1 MDAILKHF
9 NDAVSGKTKP
19 EREAAASAFAAGVA
33 KTGVALSFHELKI
46 NELLTTNFTKEGKK
60 GATQR
65 EGAARVVGE
74 LVKASSDAAPLLL
87 PVTQLLFEVQ
97 GDKAKPAAEAAAES
111 SKALWAGVD
120 ENLLKVALPE
130 LLKPVLSKE
139 GNLDRFLKIRKLCKS
154 APFQVS
160 MYLQDLIPNAIGF
173 MKDLNKKVAKSA
185 QKTLGALCDTC
196 TNPDMEPFL
205 PALVQCMIDLDQVP
219 ETVFKMSSTV
229 FVAEV
234 DAACLSILAPVLSKG
249 LNTTSKTDV
258 KRSCARIIENMSK
271 LVDEPRYLTSF
282 LPKILPLL
290 DSAKENVSDPEARE
304 VCGKAS
310 EMLARKAQGAA
321 QLKFDLPAAKA
332 SLAKLLDAAAPSKA
346 RKDEMKVAVEFAAQ
360 QASMLNEV
368 NEMSSKEWTKSLT
381 KTLVN
386 LMGLE
391 AAKAATVIESLRAE
405 AEASREVVAEEEIDD
420 GAEVLCDLPFGLAY
434 GNKVLMR
441 KTRLKLLRGHK
452 YGLLGQNDSGKTSL
466 LNALADYKIDGFP
479 SADELRTVFV
489 ATDIKTELADL
500 TVLEYMYEDPLLKEC
515 GASKEDMAKLLESM
529 GFREGAPANTTQR
542 VGTLSGGWRM
552 KLALSRAMLLK
563 ADILLLDE
571 PTNHLDAYN
580 VKWVETYLQS
590 LTHVTAI
597 MVSHDSGLLT
607 RVCNNIIEIH
617 EMKLRYYRGNLEEFL
632 KSNPEAKCYFELA
645 EKGKIDFHFPKPG
658 PLPGI
663 TSKGKAI
670 LRMTNITFT
679 YPEPDGSY
687 TLANGEKK
695 KPQLNNVTVQVS
707 LSSRVACV
715 GENGAGKSTM
725 IKLLT
730 GELEPDKGSGE
741 VWKHPNCRV
750 GYIAQHAFHHIEKH
764 LDETANDYIRWRY
777 ANGGDREATVKITSI
792 CTAEDIKKMEA
803 KFECPFPQEDGSV
816 VKRKVTVDRLTERR
830 RDNKKDKTVEYE
842 VVFKEFS
849 GNHYVERDLLCKNG
863 WEKMLKNLDE
873 KIALR
878 ATQFARPQTKENVQ
892 KHLADV
898 GLAAEFSTHLRMK
911 SLSGGQKVKVVLASA
926 LWTQPHI
933 LILDEPTNYL
943 DRESL
948 GALARAIRSFEGGVV
963 MITHNSQFCDNLCPV
978 VWHLQNNTLDVK
990 GDAEWMAEA
999 ARQKIVVDVVDESDM
1014 VDRFGNTVELV
1025 KKKKYT
1031 KKELK
1036 QKKLRRLKRFKE
1048 TGDDYDSDEDD
1059 I

>member
-19 EREAAASAFAAGVA
+19 ERQGAAATFATEVVKAGVPLA
-33 KTGVALSFHELKI
+33 FHELKI
-46 NELLTTNFTKEGKK
+46 NDVLLAVLKKDGKK
-60 GATQR
+60 EASQR
-65 EGAARVVGE
+65 EGANYVISE
-74 LVKASSDAAPLLL
+74 LVKQAPACCPLLL
-87 PVTQLLFEVQ
+87 PVIQSTFELQ
-97 GDKAKPAAEAAAES
+97 GDKSKPVQSAARAACDAIF
-111 SKALWAGVD
+111 AGVE
-120 ENLLKVALPE
+120 ENLVTVFLPE
-130 LLKPVLSKE
+130 LMKTVIAPA
-139 GNLDRFLKIRKLCKS
+139 GNACRFLKLADMCMT
-154 APFQVS
+154 APFQMAMNLEATIPLSISYMNDLKKEVS
-160 MYLQDLIPNAIGF
+160 SAS
-173 MKDLNKKVAKSA
+173 KKALK
-185 QKTLGALCDTC
+185 ALCNTC

-205 PALVQCMIDLDQVP
+205 PALVACMVDTTQIP
-219 ETVFKMSSTV
+219 ETVFKMASTV

-234 DAACLSILAPVLSKG
+234 DGSCLSILAPVLSKG
-249 LNTTSKTDV
+249 LAVKSKNDV
-258 KRSCARIIENMSK
+258 KRQCARIIENMSK
-271 LVDEPRYLTSF
+271 LVDEPRF
-282 LPKILPLL
+282 LSAFMGKILPLL

-310 EMLARKAQGAA
+310 AMLTKKAQNAE
-321 QLKFDLPAAKA
+321 QLKFDLTAATT
-332 SLAKLLDAAAPSKA
+332 SVDALFTKHAASKA
-346 RKDEMKVAVEFAAQ
+346 RRDEIKAIQSLVAV
-360 QASMLNEV
+360 QASSLNET
-368 NEMSSKEWTKSLT
+368 NEYKSDVWGKSLR
-381 KTLVN
+381 KTVVDLAGIDAKSCDTIVTA
-386 LMGLE
+386 LM
-391 AAKAATVIESLRAE
+391 TE
-405 AEASREVVAEEEIDD
+405 AEASRVVKEEEEIDD
-420 GAEVLCDLPFGLAY
+420 AAEVLCDLPFGLAY

-479 SADELRTVFV
+479 SAEECRTVFV

-500 TVLEYMYEDPLLKEC
+500 TVLEYMFNDELLKGC
-515 GASKEDMAKLLESM
+515 GASKDEMEKLLESM
-529 GFREGAPANTTQR
+529 GFKEGAPANTRQP

-580 VKWVETYLQS
+580 VKWVETYLLG
-590 LTHVTAI
+590 LTNVTAI

-607 RVCNNIIEIH
+607 RVCTDIIEIT
-617 EMKLRYYRGNLEEFL
+617 EMKLQFYRGNLDAFL
-632 KSNPEAKCYFELA
+632 KEHPEAMCYFELA
-645 EKGKIDFHFPKPG
+645 EKGKIDFRFPKPG

-670 LRMTNITFT
+670 LKMSKITFT
-679 YPEPDGSY
+679 YPAPDGTY
-687 TLANGEKK
+687 DGRPA
-695 KPQLNNVTVQVS
+695 QLNNVSVQVS

-730 GELEPDKGSGE
+730 GELEPDKGSGD

-750 GYIAQHAFHHIEKH
+750 GYIAQHAFHHIEHH

-792 CTAEDIKKMEA
+792 CTADDIKKMETA
-803 KFECPFPQEDGSV
+803 FEAPFPQEDGTV
-816 VKRKVTVDRLTERR
+816 IKRKVTIDRLTERR

-842 VVFKEFS
+842 VVYKQFT
-849 GNHYVERDLLCKNG
+849 GNFYCERELMCKNG
-863 WEKMLKNLDE
+863 WEKMVKNLDE
-873 KIALR
+873 KLALR
-878 ATQFARPQTKENVQ
+878 ATQFARPLTKENVQ

-898 GLAAEFSTHLRMK
+898 GLAAEFSTHMRMK

-948 GALARAIRSFEGGVV
+948 GALARAIRLFEGGVV

-999 ARQKIVVDVVDESDM
+999 ARAKIVVDVVDESDM
-1014 VDRFGNTVELV
+1014 VDKFGNTVELT
-1025 KKKKYT
+1025 KKKTYS

-1048 TGDDYDSDEDD
+1048 TGDDYDSDDEE

>member
-9 NDAVSGKTKP
+9 NAAVSGKTKP
-19 EREAAASAFAAGVA
+19 ERLENSATFASAVVKAGV
-33 KTGVALSFHELKI
+33 TQCFHELKLNDEFI
-46 NELLTTNFTKEGKK
+46 KTLTLEGKK
-60 GATQR
+60 DASKR
-65 EGAARVVGE
+65 EAAAYCISE
-74 LVKASSDAAPLLL
+74 LVGQAKCCTS
-87 PVTQLLFEVQ
+87 LLFPVISALFEQQ
-97 GDKAKPAAEAAAES
+97 GDKSKPAAEAA
-111 SKALWAGVD
+111 KAAADAIFTGIEDNLVGSVLPQ
-120 ENLLKVALPE
+120 LLKT
-130 LLKPVLSKE
+130 VLSHK
-139 GNLDRFLKIRKLCKS
+139 GNVDRFTKLSELCITAPMQISMNLQECIPAAIPFMADLK
-154 APFQVS
+154 
-160 MYLQDLIPNAIGF
+160 
-173 MKDLNKKVAKSA
+173 KDLAKAARKCLKK
-185 QKTLGALCDTC
+185 LCDTC

-205 PALVQCMIDLDQVP
+205 PVLVKCMEDISEIP
-219 ETVFKMSSTV
+219 ETVFKMASTV

-234 DAACLSILAPVLSKG
+234 DSSALSILAPVLSKG
-249 LNTTSKTDV
+249 LAVKSKTDV
-258 KRSCARIIENMSK
+258 KRQCARIIENMTK
-271 LVDEPRYLTSF
+271 LVDEPRF
-282 LPKILPLL
+282 LSAFIPKILPLL
-290 DSAKENVSDPEARE
+290 DSAKENVSDPECRE

-310 EMLARKAQGAA
+310 DALTKKAKAA
-321 QLKFDLPAAKA
+321 QQLKFDLPHATARINA
-332 SLAKLLDAAAPSKA
+332 LVGEAAASKA
-346 RKDEMKVAVEFAAQ
+346 RKPEVAAVLTMAAVQ
-360 QASMLNEV
+360 CASLNEV
-368 NEMSSKEWTKSLT
+368 SEFKPAEWTKSLSRT
-381 KTLVN
+381 LVDLAGIEADKVATIAKTLA
-386 LMGLE
+386 E
-391 AAKAATVIESLRAE
+391 E
-405 AEASREVVAEEEIDD
+405 AEKSREEVVEEEIDD

-479 SADELRTVFV
+479 TAEECRTVFV
-489 ATDIKTELADL
+489 ATDIKTELADF
-500 TVLEYMYEDPLLKEC
+500 TVIDYMFNDPLLQGCGSTKEQMR
-515 GASKEDMAKLLESM
+515 ALLESM
-529 GFREGAPANTTQR
+529 GFKAGAPANCDQK

-580 VKWVETYLQS
+580 VKWVETYLNS
-590 LTHVTAI
+590 LTNVTAI

-607 RVCNNIIEIH
+607 RVCTDIIEIH
-617 EMKLRYYRGNLEEFL
+617 EMKLRYYRGNLEAFL
-632 KSNPEAKCYFELA
+632 AENPEAKCYFELA
-645 EKGKIDFHFPKPG
+645 EKGKVDFTFPKPG

-663 TSKGKAI
+663 NSKGKAI
-670 LRMTNITFT
+670 LKMSNITFT
-679 YPEPDGSY
+679 YPGAP
-687 TLANGEKK
+687 

-730 GELEPDKGSGE
+730 GELEPDEGSGD

-777 ANGGDREATVKITSI
+777 ANGGDAEAQVKVTSI
-792 CTAEDIKKMEA
+792 ATPEEIKQMES
-803 KFECPFPQEDGSV
+803 KFECPFEQDDGSV
-816 VKRKVTVDRLTERR
+816 VKRKCTVERLTEKR
-830 RDNKKDKTVEYE
+830 RDNKKKNTVEYE
-842 VVFKEFS
+842 CVMKEFS
-849 GNHYVERDLLCKNG
+849 GKHFVERELLCKNG
-863 WEKMLKNLDE
+863 WEKLLKLLDE

-878 ATQFARPQTKENVQ
+878 ATQFARPLTKENVQ

-898 GLAAEFSTHLRMK
+898 GLAAEFSTHMRMA

-999 ARQKIVVDVVDESDM
+999 ARQKIVVDVVQESDM
-1014 VDRFGNTVELV
+1014 VDKFGNTIELT
-1025 KKKKYT
+1025 KAKKYT

-1036 QKKLRRLKRFKE
+1036 QKKQRRLKRFKE

-1059 I
+1059 F

>member
-9 NDAVSGKTKP
+9 NAAVSGKTKP
-19 EREAAASAFAAGVA
+19 EREEGASTFAAEVVKAGVP
-33 KTGVALSFHELKI
+33 LCFHELKI
-46 NELLTTNFTKEGKK
+46 NDILLENLQKEGKK
-60 GATQR
+60 CAPQR
-65 EGAARVVGE
+65 EGAGYVVSE
-74 LVKASSDAAPLLL
+74 LVKQAKSSAALLV
-87 PVTQLLFEVQ
+87 PIVSALFEQQ
-97 GDKAKPAAEAAAES
+97 GDKSKPAATAAAAAVEAIFS
-111 SKALWAGVD
+111 GIE
-120 ENLLKVALPE
+120 ENLVPSVLPQ
-130 LLKPVLSKE
+130 LLKTVVSHKGNVDRFNKLSELCVSAPMQISMNLGECIPAAIPFMSDLKKDLSK
-139 GNLDRFLKIRKLCKS
+139 GARKCLKKLC
-154 APFQVS
+154 
-160 MYLQDLIPNAIGF
+160 N
-173 MKDLNKKVAKSA
+173 
-185 QKTLGALCDTC
+185 TC

-205 PALVQCMIDLDQVP
+205 PVLVKCMEDISEIP
-219 ETVFKMSSTV
+219 ETVFKMASTV

-234 DAACLSILAPVLSKG
+234 DSSALSILAPVLSKG
-249 LNTTSKTDV
+249 LAVKSKTDV
-258 KRSCARIIENMSK
+258 KRQCARIIENMTK
-271 LVDEPRYLTSF
+271 LVDEPRFLSAF

-290 DSAKENVSDPEARE
+290 DSAKENVSDPECRE
-304 VCGKAS
+304 VCGKAA
-310 EMLARKAQGAA
+310 EMLTKKAKGAQ
-321 QLKFDLPAAKA
+321 QLVFDMPAATKQMTE
-332 SLAKLLDAAAPSKA
+332 LVG
-346 RKDEMKVAVEFAAQ
+346 KVADCQATVVSMAALQ
-360 QASMLNEV
+360 CATLNEIS
-368 NEMSSKEWTKSLT
+368 EFKAEAWTKALSR
-381 KTLVN
+381 TLVD
-386 LMGLE
+386 LCGLE
-391 AAKAATVIESLRAE
+391 TAKVEAIAKTMSETAE
-405 AEASREVVAEEEIDD
+405 KSREVKEEEEIDD
-420 GAEVLCDLPFGLAY
+420 DAEVLCDLPFGLAY

-441 KTRLKLLRGHK
+441 KTKLKLLRGHK

-479 SADELRTVFV
+479 SADECRTVFV
-489 ATDIKTELADL
+489 ATDIKTELADFS
-500 TVLEYMYEDPLLKEC
+500 VIDYMFNDPLLQGC
-515 GASKEDMAKLLESM
+515 GASKDDMKALLESM
-529 GFREGAPANTTQR
+529 GFKEGAPANTTQK

-580 VKWVETYLQS
+580 VKWVETYLNS
-590 LTHVTAI
+590 LTNVTAI

-607 RVCNNIIEIH
+607 RVCTDIIEIH
-617 EMKLRYYRGNLEEFL
+617 EMKLKYYRGNLEAFL
-632 KSNPEAKCYFELA
+632 VDNPDAKCYFELA
-645 EKGKIDFHFPKPG
+645 EKGKIDFNFPKPG

-663 TSKGKAI
+663 NSKGKAI
-670 LRMTNITFT
+670 LKMTNITFT
-679 YPEPDGSY
+679 YPGAP
-687 TLANGEKK
+687 

-730 GELEPDKGSGE
+730 GELEPDEGSGD

-777 ANGGDREATVKITSI
+777 ANGGDAEAIVKVTSI
-792 CTAEDIKKMEA
+792 ATEEEIKAMGK
-803 KFECPFPQEDGSV
+803 KFECPFVQDDESV
-816 VKRKVTVDRLTERR
+816 VKRKVTVERLTEKR
-830 RDNKKDKTVEYE
+830 RDNKKTKNMEYE

-849 GNHYVERDLLCKNG
+849 GNHFVDRELLCKNG
-863 WEKMLKNLDE
+863 WEKMLNNLDE

-878 ATQFARPQTKENVQ
+878 ATQFARPLTKENVQ

-898 GLAAEFSTHLRMK
+898 GLAAEFSTHMRMK
-911 SLSGGQKVKVVLASA
+911 SLSGGQKVKVVLAAA

-999 ARQKIVVDVVDESDM
+999 ARQKIVVDVVQESDM
-1014 VDRFGNTVELV
+1014 VDRFGNTIELK

-1036 QKKLRRLKRFKE
+1036 QKKLRRMKRFKE
-1048 TGDDYDSDEDD
+1048 TGEDYDSDEDD
-1059 I
+1059 F

>member
-9 NDAVSGKTKP
+9 NAAVSGKTKP
-19 EREAAASAFAAGVA
+19 EREAGASAFAAGVA
-33 KTGVALSFHELKI
+33 KTGVALSFHEMKI
-46 NELLTTNFTKEGKK
+46 NDLLTTNFTKEGKK

-74 LVKASSDAAPLLL
+74 LVKASPEAAPLLL

-97 GDKAKPAAEAAAES
+97 GDKAKPVAEAATEA
-111 SKALWAGVD
+111 SKSLWAGVD

-205 PALVQCMIDLDQVP
+205 PALVQCMINLDEVP

-258 KRSCARIIENMSK
+258 KRSCARIIENMAK

-310 EMLARKAQGAA
+310 DMLARKAKDAA
-321 QLKFDLPAAKA
+321 QLKFDLPAAQA
-332 SLAKLLDAAAPSKA
+332 SIAKLLDAAAPSKA
-346 RKDEMKVAVEFAAQ
+346 RKDEMKAVVEFAAQ

-368 NEMSSKEWTKSLT
+368 NEMTNKEWTNSLT

-386 LMGLE
+386 LMGVE

-405 AEASREVVAEEEIDD
+405 AEASRDVVEEEEMDD

-529 GFREGAPANTTQR
+529 GFREGAPANTTQP

-607 RVCNNIIEIH
+607 RVCNNIIEIT

-632 KSNPEAKCYFELA
+632 KANPDAKCYFELA
-645 EKGKIDFHFPKPG
+645 EKGKIDFNFPKPG
-658 PLPGI
+658 ALPGI

-679 YPEPDGSY
+679 YPEPNGTY
-687 TLANGEKK
+687 ILANGDKK

-730 GELEPDKGSGE
+730 GELEPDKGSGD

-792 CTAEDIKKMEA
+792 CTAADIKKMEA
-803 KFECPFPQEDGSV
+803 KFECPFKQEDDSV
-816 VKRKVTVDRLTERR
+816 IKRKVTVDRLTERR

-842 VVFKEFS
+842 VVFKEFT
-849 GNHYVERDLLCKNG
+849 GNFYVERDLLCKNG

-878 ATQFARPQTKENVQ
+878 ATQFARPLTKENVQ

-999 ARQKIVVDVVDESDM
+999 ARQKIVVDVVEEADM

-1048 TGDDYDSDEDD
+1048 TGDDYDSDEEE